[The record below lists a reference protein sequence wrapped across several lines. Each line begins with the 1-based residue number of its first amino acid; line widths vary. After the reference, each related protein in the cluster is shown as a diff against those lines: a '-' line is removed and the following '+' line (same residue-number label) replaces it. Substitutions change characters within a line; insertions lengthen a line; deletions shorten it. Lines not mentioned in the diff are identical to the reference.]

1 MFGWDKIKVIVLDTE
16 TNGLTPKDS
25 VLAITTL
32 SIDLFVK
39 DRGNSFEIFTH
50 DMSERY
56 YHLRENEPQNPHALN
71 VHQLTPDRINQLRD
85 KTGQNGTGQNGTD
98 NRTYDENVIDDMK
111 NQLMIYDFIV
121 GHNLAFDLR
130 MLHVEEFIKEQG
142 IKTFCTMR
150 QPHDLYKELAE
161 EPFRGSASLAR
172 AAALLNVDYNKEGKH
187 DATVDT
193 FVTAK
198 VFQQLL
204 DYDKTW
210 EHLTIR

>member
-1 MFGWDKIKVIVLDTE
+1 MFGWDKYTIIVLDTE

-32 SIDLFVK
+32 HIDLFVK
-39 DRGNSFEIFTH
+39 DSGNLFEIFTH
-50 DMSERY
+50 DMTENY
-56 YHLRENEPQNPHALN
+56 YHLRENEPQNPYALN
-71 VHQLTPDRINQLRD
+71 VHQLTPARIEELRI
-85 KTGQNGTGQNGTD
+85 KTGQNGDGP
-98 NRTYDENVIDDMK
+98 RTYDEMCVSDMK
-111 NQLMIYDFIV
+111 DLLLKFDVVI

-130 MLHVEEFIKEQG
+130 MLHVDEWIQEQG
-142 IKTFCTMR
+142 ISTFCTMR

-198 VFQQLL
+198 VFLQLL

-210 EHLTIR
+210 TQLPLR